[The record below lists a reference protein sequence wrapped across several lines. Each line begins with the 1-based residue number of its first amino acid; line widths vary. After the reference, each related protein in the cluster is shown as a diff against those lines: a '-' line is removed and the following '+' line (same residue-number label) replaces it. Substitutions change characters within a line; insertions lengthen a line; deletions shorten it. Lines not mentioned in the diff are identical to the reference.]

1 MKKIVLSSL
10 LAISALGS
18 LLAQDA
24 AATKDNRW
32 KFKAGLGLDLAALL
46 QLNPKQGAGD
56 DRLGLGGNSNFEAKY
71 TKDRLEWI
79 NSANLLLTVQKIGD
93 ITNFDQPFQK
103 ATDNLVLRSNVSY
116 DTKVDSKW
124 SYWFGTELS
133 TQLTPTY
140 TGNLLSDTTRAKV
153 GAIAHF
159 LAPGNFIA
167 APGLQY
173 KPSKFVTIR
182 LSPASLKLNIVAD
195 NRLAAIPNLAKNAGV
210 FGNPWNSATD
220 YQQVAYQLGG
230 FLNVNYKQGF
240 LPFKVGEKTLDRL
253 VIGSN
258 LNLYSNY
265 LKDPQYVDVDWQNTV
280 DFFIFKGLS
289 LRYIGNVWYDHDY
302 DVVLDKTTNRLGKGV
317 SFTQQILVAFTM
329 QF

>member
-18 LLAQDA
+18 LCAQDA
-24 AATKDNRW
+24 KENGW
-32 KFKAGLGLDLAALL
+32 KYKAGLGLDLAALL

-71 TKDRLEWI
+71 IKDRLEWI
-79 NSANLLLTVQKIGD
+79 NTANLLLTVQKIGD

-103 ATDNLVLRSNVSY
+103 ATDNLVLRSNFSY
-116 DTKVDSKW
+116 ETKVDSKW
-124 SYWFGTELS
+124 SYWFGTEFS
-133 TQLTPTY
+133 SQLTPTY

-153 GAIAHF
+153 GAIAHL
-159 LAPGNFIA
+159 LAPANFIA

-173 KPSKFVTIR
+173 KPSKVLTLR

-195 NRLAAIPNLAKNAGV
+195 DRLAATANATKTAGI
-210 FGNPWNSATD
+210 FGNPWTSSTD
-220 YQQVAYQLGG
+220 YKKVAYQLGG

-265 LKDPQYVDVDWQNTV
+265 LKDPQYL
-280 DFFIFKGLS
+280 LS
-289 LRYIGNVWYDHDY
+289 
-302 DVVLDKTTNRLGKGV
+302 
-317 SFTQQILVAFTM
+317 
-329 QF
+329 